1 MGSWENRREI
11 RSSYGDVWVI
21 SYTGAELCRLLFSHK
36 SQRSWVVKIL
46 RRGFMAVEFLFL
58 YIYFIEV

>member
-1 MGSWENRREI
+1 MTSVG
-11 RSSYGDVWVI
+11 VI
-21 SYTGAELCRLLFSHK
+21 SYTGVDLCRLPFSHK
-36 SQRSWVVKIL
+36 SQRSWVAKIL

>member
-1 MGSWENRREI
+1 MTSVG
-11 RSSYGDVWVI
+11 VI
-21 SYTGAELCRLLFSHK
+21 SYTGVDLCRLPFSHK